1 MSSEEPAPLTK
12 QTEQARTLDDVLN
25 ALRESEQRYRSLVAA
40 TSQVIWTTD
49 AEGRVGDMPQW
60 RALTG
65 QSVDDV
71 RGWGWLDAVHP
82 EDRERTRTVWSEAVK
97 TRGLYQTEYRIRSAD
112 GSYRHYAARGVP
124 VIEEDG
130 SIREWVGTCTDI
142 TDRKEVGE
150 ALRQTNQAL
159 QAIIQAAPLAIVT
172 LDTDGHVLT
181 WNPAAERIYGWTAE
195 EVVGRVLPT
204 VPEDKAE
211 EFTANQRSA
220 MGGQVFSAY
229 ETRRQRKD
237 GTPVEVSIS
246 TAPLMDAAGNIQGVV
261 ALITDIT
268 ERKRADGLIR
278 ESDERALRDYERLVE
293 RIAALAQALGAARDL
308 VTIFRMLREFADAS
322 VPCIGIFISL
332 YDSQR
337 GVRTAVYAW
346 GDGEEVDVSLLPPMP
361 ITVEGPNSR
370 AVRTGQ
376 IIFTDDFQSRMRG
389 HPGVVIGPPDGRLP
403 NSSLVVPMA
412 AMGRI
417 VGTIEVQSY
426 EVAAYNSQH
435 ASAMKMAANLAAV
448 AIENVRLFEHE
459 SRARAVAEESNR
471 LKDEFLAILSHELR
485 TPLTAVLGWARL
497 LRSEHL
503 NSEMTA
509 RALEVIERNAT
520 AQKLLIDD
528 LLEVS
533 RIITGKFR
541 LEMRPMNLAPVIEAA
556 IEVIRPTAAAKNIR
570 LESVLNPASS
580 AVVSG
585 DPDRVQQVVW
595 NLLSNAV
602 KFTSHGGRVEVRLEH
617 QSDCAR
623 IVVSDTGQGIPE
635 SFLPFVF
642 DRFRQAD
649 STTTRTYGGLGLGLA
664 IVRHLVELHGGTVR
678 VESEGEGRGT
688 TFSVELPLN
697 QMRTANATTAGDR
710 SRDAD
715 SSRSSEQF
723 AIRNPQSAILEGLR
737 LLIVE
742 DDDDTCQLLARVLER
757 RGAVVT
763 AVSSS
768 AEAMASLEESWP
780 DVMISDIG
788 MPGEDGYTLIR
799 RARALGAERGVEL
812 PAAALTAYAGED
824 DRKRAL
830 LAGFQTHVPKP
841 VEPSELIAVVA
852 SLAGRVRENHQE

>member
-1 MSSEEPAPLTK
+1 MSSEEPAPLKK

-25 ALRESEQRYRSLVAA
+25 ALRKSEQRYRSLVAA
-40 TSQVIWTTD
+40 TSQVVWTTD
-49 AEGRVGDMPQW
+49 AEGRVVDMPQW

-71 RGWGWLDAVHP
+71 RGWGWLKAVHP
-82 EDRERTRTVWSEAVK
+82 EDRERTRVVWSEAVG
-97 TRGLYQTEYRIRSAD
+97 TRGLYQTEYRIRGAD

-124 VIEEDG
+124 VIEPDG

-142 TDRKEVGE
+142 TDRIEAGE

-195 EVVGRVLPT
+195 EAVGRVLPT
-204 VPEDKAE
+204 IPEDKAE
-211 EFTANQRSA
+211 EFTANQKSA
-220 MGGQVFSAY
+220 MRGQVFSAY

-246 TAPLMDAAGNIQGVV
+246 TAPLMDAAGGIQGVV
-261 ALITDIT
+261 ALVTDIT
-268 ERKRADGLIR
+268 ERKRADQLIR
-278 ESDERALRDYERLVE
+278 ESDERALRDYQQLVE
-293 RIAALAQALGAARDL
+293 RIATLAQALGAARDL
-308 VTIFRMLREFADAS
+308 VTIFRALRGFAEAS

-337 GVRTAVYAW
+337 DVRTAVYAW

-376 IIFTDDFQSRMRG
+376 IIFTDDYQSRTEG
-389 HPGVVIGPPDGRLP
+389 HPGVLIGPPDGKLP
-403 NSSLVVPMA
+403 NSSLAVPMA

-426 EVAAYNSQH
+426 EMAAYNSQH
-435 ASAMKMAANLAAV
+435 AAAMRMAANLAAV

-459 SRARAVAEESNR
+459 SRARGAAEESNR

-485 TPLTAVLGWARL
+485 TPLTAVLGWARM

-503 NSEMTA
+503 NSETTE

-520 AQKLLIDD
+520 VQKHLIDD

-541 LEMRPMNLAPVIEAA
+541 LKMRPMSLAPVVEAA
-556 IEVIRPTAAAKNIR
+556 IEVIRPTADAKNIHIQSA
-570 LESVLNPASS
+570 LKASPS
-580 AVVSG
+580 GVVSG

-602 KFTSHGGRVEVRLEH
+602 KFTPHGGRIEVRLEH
-617 QSDCAR
+617 ESDCTR

-678 VESEGEGRGT
+678 VESEGEGRGA

-697 QMRTANATTAGDR
+697 QTRAAKSTTAEGENQR
-710 SRDAD
+710 AD
-715 SSRSSEQF
+715 PEDNSEQST
-723 AIRNPQSAILEGLR
+723 IRNPQSAILQSVR
-737 LLIVE
+737 VLIVE
-742 DDDDTCQLLARVLER
+742 DDDDTCQLLARLLER
-757 RGAVVT
+757 RGAEVT

-768 AEAMASLEESWP
+768 AAAIASLEESWP

-788 MPGEDGYTLIR
+788 MPGEDGYALIR
-799 RARALGAERGVEL
+799 RARALGAKRGVEL
-812 PAAALTAYAGED
+812 PAVALTAYAGDD

-841 VEPSELIAVVA
+841 VEPSELIEIVA